1 MDATLSDE
9 YFPKSSA
16 MKAGKMDPYNLRREG
31 AITMQWVM
39 IYLVGLGVLFSLIFA
54 YYNFSKGSKMDR
66 GTPEMKDIA
75 DAIRE
80 GANAFLKREYLTYV
94 PILLAVAVLFAV
106 IFTLWAGLAFA
117 IGMLMSSFAGL
128 VGMKAA
134 VIYNERV
141 ANEAR
146 LGVEKNDPSTLGKA
160 LNVAFRGGSV
170 MGLSVG
176 GFAMLGLLIV
186 YLVVGLA
193 YQFANPDNLEIVTS
207 MVGLEF
213 VVFPQVLACYSLG
226 CSAVAIFNRLGGG
239 IYTKGADM
247 GADLV
252 GKTELGLPED
262 DPRNPAVIADC
273 VGDNV
278 GDVNG
283 NGSDLLESTIGAVVA
298 SAVLPTAIYTAA
310 LNTAQPV
317 SSDLVVRM
325 MEYPLAFIGVG
336 LIACVIG
343 IFYVLMR
350 KPSNELSRELNISLW
365 SSAAI
370 IAVSTLLLSFLFF
383 RGQNL
388 DGVDFRFG
396 WISPWFSALMG
407 IFAGIILGM
416 IAERYTSEKYKE
428 TQKVADLAKEGP
440 ALVIVGGVS
449 TGWRSC
455 LPACLTMGGAII
467 LSSYFS
473 GVYGS
478 AIAAVGMLSF
488 VVSTVTVDTYGPI
501 ADNAGGIAE
510 MAQLDENVR
519 NITDSLD
526 SQGNTTAAIG
536 KGFAIGSGVL
546 AALAMMMSFASGGG
560 TEGELNII
568 NYLVLGGA
576 FIGVGVMHWLSGA
589 MLNAVCNNAA
599 HMVEE
604 VRRQIKQNPAIMTK
618 KAKPDYKSC
627 IDICTKSAIAEM
639 RMPVFVSLLSP
650 IVGGLVFGPL
660 FVGGFLAGA
669 ILDSVTM
676 ATSTANSGGSW
687 DNAKKYIKGMK
698 PQLIAEFGEERYNE
712 IHNASVIGDTVGDGY
727 KDVVGPNQDIMIKMM
742 ATISVIMMPVMS
754 AFNLMSFLLR

>member
-1 MDATLSDE
+1 MTW
-9 YFPKSSA
+9 
-16 MKAGKMDPYNLRREG
+16 
-31 AITMQWVM
+31 TM
-39 IYLVGLGVLFSLIFA
+39 IYLVGLGVILSLIFA
-54 YYNFSKGSKMDR
+54 YYNFSKGSKMEH

-80 GANAFLKREYLTYV
+80 GANAFLKREYMTYV
-94 PILLAVAVLFAV
+94 PILLAVAVLFAI
-106 IFTLWAGLAFA
+106 IFTPWAGLSFA
-117 IGMLMSSFAGL
+117 MGMLMSSFAGL

-141 ANEAR
+141 TNEAR
-146 LGVEKNDPSTLGKA
+146 LGVERKDPDAIGKA

-186 YLVVGLA
+186 YIVVGMA
-193 YQFANPDNLEIVTS
+193 MQFANPENLNTMKSI
-207 MVGLEF
+207 VGLEF
-213 VVFPQVLACYSLG
+213 ILFPQVIACYSLG
-226 CSAVAIFNRLGGG
+226 CSAVAVFNRLGGG

-310 LNTAQPV
+310 LNTETPV
-317 SSDLVVRM
+317 SREIVSRM
-325 MEYPLAFIGVG
+325 MEYPLAFMGIG

-343 IFYVLMR
+343 ILYVLLR
-350 KPSNELSRELNISLW
+350 KPSNKLSRELNISLW

-370 IAVSTLLLSFLFF
+370 IAVSTLVLSYFF
-383 RGQNL
+383 FNNQDL
-388 DGVDFRFG
+388 QGVGFRFG
-396 WISPWFSALMG
+396 WISPWLSALMG
-407 IFAGIILGM
+407 IAAGILLGM

-428 TQKVADLAKEGP
+428 TQKIAHLAKEGP
-440 ALVIVGGVS
+440 ALVIVGGTS
-449 TGWRSC
+449 SGWRSC
-455 LPACLTMGGAII
+455 LPACITMGGAII
-467 LSSYFS
+467 CASFFS
-473 GVYGS
+473 GIYGS
-478 AIAAVGMLSF
+478 AMAAVGMLSF
-488 VVSTVTVDTYGPI
+488 VVATVTVDTYGPI
-501 ADNAGGIAE
+501 SDNAGGIAE
-510 MAQLDENVR
+510 MTHLDEEVR

-546 AALAMMMSFASGGG
+546 AALAMMMSFANSGNSGG
-560 TEGELNII
+560 ELDII
-568 NYLVLGGA
+568 NYLALGGA
-576 FIGVGVMHWLSGA
+576 FIGVGVMHWLSGN

-599 HMVEE
+599 QMVDE
-604 VRRQIKQNPAIMTK
+604 VRRQIKENPDIMTK
-618 KAKPDYKSC
+618 KAKPDYKAC
-627 IDICTKSAIAEM
+627 IDICTKSAISEM
-639 RMPVFVSLLSP
+639 RLPVLVSLLSP

-660 FVGGFLAGA
+660 FVGGFLLGT

-676 ATSTANSGGSW
+676 ATSTANSGGAW
-687 DNAKKYIKGMK
+687 DNAKKYIKSMK
-698 PQLIAEFGEERYNE
+698 AELIAEFGEEQYE
-712 IHNASVIGDTVGDGY
+712 EMHNASVIGDTVGDGY

-742 ATISVIMMPVMS
+742 ATVAVIMLPVMS
-754 AFNLMSFLLR
+754 AFNLMSFLLK

>member
-1 MDATLSDE
+1 MTW
-9 YFPKSSA
+9 
-16 MKAGKMDPYNLRREG
+16 
-31 AITMQWVM
+31 TM
-39 IYLVGLGVLFSLIFA
+39 IYLVGLGVILSLIFA
-54 YYNFSKGSKMDR
+54 YYNFSKGSKMEH

-80 GANAFLKREYLTYV
+80 GANAFLKREYIIYI
-94 PILLAVAVLFAV
+94 PILLAIAVLFAI
-106 IFTLWAGLAFA
+106 IFTPWAGLSFTL
-117 IGMLMSSFAGL
+117 GMLMSTFAGL

-141 ANEAR
+141 TNEAR
-146 LGVEKNDPSTLGKA
+146 LGVEKKDPDTLGKA

-186 YLVVGLA
+186 YIVVGMAL
-193 YQFANPDNLEIVTS
+193 QFANPDNLNTMTS

-213 VVFPQVLACYSLG
+213 ILFPQVIACYSLG
-226 CSAVAIFNRLGGG
+226 CSAVAVFNRLGGG

-298 SAVLPTAIYTAA
+298 SAVLPTAIYTTA
-310 LNTAQPV
+310 LNTEQPV
-317 SSDLVVRM
+317 SREIVSRM
-325 MEYPLAFIGVG
+325 MEYPLAFMGVG

-343 IFYVLMR
+343 ILYVLLR
-350 KPSNELSRELNISLW
+350 KPSNKLSRELNISLW
-365 SSAAI
+365 SSATI
-370 IAVSTLLLSFLFF
+370 IAICTLILSYFF
-383 RGQNL
+383 FNNQ
-388 DGVDFRFG
+388 DMTGVDFRFG
-396 WISPWFSALMG
+396 WISPWLSALMG
-407 IFAGIILGM
+407 IAAGILLGM

-428 TQKVADLAKEGP
+428 TQKIAHLAKEGP
-440 ALVIVGGVS
+440 ALVIVGGTS
-449 TGWRSC
+449 SGWRSC
-455 LPACLTMGGAII
+455 LPACITMGGAII
-467 LSSYFS
+467 CASFFS
-473 GVYGS
+473 GIYGS
-478 AIAAVGMLSF
+478 AMAAVGMLSF
-488 VVSTVTVDTYGPI
+488 VVATVTVDTYGPI
-501 ADNAGGIAE
+501 SDNAGGIAE
-510 MAQLDENVR
+510 MTHLDEEVR

-546 AALAMMMSFASGGG
+546 AALAMMMSFANGGNSGG
-560 TEGELNII
+560 ELDII
-568 NYLVLGGA
+568 NYLALGGA
-576 FIGVGVMHWLSGA
+576 FIGVGVMHWLSGN

-599 HMVEE
+599 QMVDE
-604 VRRQIKQNPAIMTK
+604 VRRQIKENPDIMTK
-618 KAKPDYKSC
+618 KSKPDYKAC

-639 RMPVFVSLLSP
+639 RLPVLVSLLSP
-650 IVGGLVFGPL
+650 IVGGLVFGPM
-660 FVGGFLAGA
+660 FVGGFLLGT

-676 ATSTANSGGSW
+676 ATSTANSGGAW
-687 DNAKKYIKGMK
+687 DNAKKYIKSMK
-698 PQLIAEFGEERYNE
+698 AELVAEFGEERYE
-712 IHNASVIGDTVGDGY
+712 EMHNASVIGDTVGDGY

-742 ATISVIMMPVMS
+742 ATVSVIMLPVMS
-754 AFNLMSFLLR
+754 AFNLMSFLLK

>member
-1 MDATLSDE
+1 MTWI
-9 YFPKSSA
+9 
-16 MKAGKMDPYNLRREG
+16 M
-31 AITMQWVM
+31 V
-39 IYLVGLGVLFSLIFA
+39 YLVGLGVLLSLIFA
-54 YYNFSKGSKMDR
+54 YYNFRKGSRMER
-66 GTPEMKDIA
+66 GTPSMKEIA
-75 DAIRE
+75 DSIRE
-80 GANAFLKREYLTYV
+80 GANAFLRREYMTYI
-94 PILLAVAVLFAV
+94 PILLAVAALFAV
-106 IFTLWAGLAFA
+106 VFTPWAGMSFA

-146 LGVEKNDPSTLGKA
+146 LGVERKDPSTLGKA

-186 YLVVGLA
+186 YLIVGMA
-193 YQFANPDNLEIVTS
+193 MQFADPDNLNVVKS
-207 MVGLEF
+207 VVGLEF
-213 VVFPQVLACYSLG
+213 VLFPQVIACYSLG
-226 CSAVAIFNRLGGG
+226 CSAVAVFNRLGGG

-252 GKTELGLPED
+252 GKTELGIPED

-310 LNTAQPV
+310 LNTAEPV
-317 SSDLVVRM
+317 NRELVSHM
-325 MEYPLAFIGVG
+325 MEYPLAFMGVG
-336 LIACVIG
+336 LIACFIG
-343 IFYVLMR
+343 ILYVLLR
-350 KPSNELSRELNISLW
+350 KPSNNLSREMNISLW

-370 IAVSTLLLSFLFF
+370 IAVSTLALSYFF
-383 RGQNL
+383 FAGQ
-388 DGVDFRFG
+388 DFTGVDFRFG

-407 IFAGIILGM
+407 IIAGILLGM

-428 TQKVADLAKEGP
+428 TLNIANLAKEGT
-440 ALVIVGGVS
+440 ALVIVAGTS

-455 LPACLTMGGAII
+455 LPACLIMGGAII
-467 LSSYFS
+467 LASFFS
-473 GVYGS
+473 GIYGS

-488 VVSTVTVDTYGPI
+488 VVATVTVDTYGPI
-501 ADNAGGIAE
+501 SDNAGGIAE
-510 MAQLDENVR
+510 MTHLDHEVR
-519 NITDSLD
+519 EVTDSLD

-546 AALAMMMSFASGGG
+546 AALAMMMSFANSGKSGS
-560 TEGELNII
+560 ELDII
-568 NYLVLGGA
+568 NYLALGGA

-599 HMVEE
+599 RMVDE
-604 VRRQIKQNPAIMTK
+604 VRRQIKENPAIMK
-618 KAKPDYKSC
+618 NEAKPDYKAC
-627 IDICTKSAIAEM
+627 IDICTKHAIGEM
-639 RMPVFVSLLSP
+639 KLPVLVSLLSP
-650 IVGGLVFGPL
+650 IAGGLVFGPL
-660 FVGGFLAGA
+660 FVGGFLLGT
-669 ILDSVTM
+669 ILDSVVM
-676 ATSTANSGGSW
+676 ATSTANSGGAW
-687 DNAKKYIKGMK
+687 DNAKKYIKSLK
-698 PQLIAEFGEERYNE
+698 AELIGEFGEERYKE
-712 IHNASVIGDTVGDGY
+712 IHNSSVIGDTVGDGF

-742 ATISVIMMPVMS
+742 ATVSVIMLPVIN
-754 AFNLMSFLLR
+754 AFNLISLVVK

>member
-1 MDATLSDE
+1 MGL
-9 YFPKSSA
+9 
-16 MKAGKMDPYNLRREG
+16 
-31 AITMQWVM
+31 VM
-39 IYLVGLGVLFSLIFA
+39 VYLVGLGVLFSLIFA
-54 YYNFSKGSKMDR
+54 YYNFRKGSKMEH
-66 GTPEMKDIA
+66 GTPEMKEIA

-80 GANAFLKREYLTYV
+80 GANAFLKREYLTYIPV
-94 PILLAVAVLFAV
+94 LAAVAVLFAI
-106 IFTLWAGLAFA
+106 IFTPWAGIAFA

-146 LGVEKNDPSTLGKA
+146 LGVERKDPSALGKA

-186 YLVVGLA
+186 YLIVGMAL
-193 YQFANPDNLEIVTS
+193 QFANPDNLNIIKS
-207 MVGLEF
+207 IVGLEF
-213 VVFPQVLACYSLG
+213 VLFPQVIACYSLG
-226 CSAVAIFNRLGGG
+226 CSAVAVFNRLGGG

-252 GKTELGLPED
+252 GKTELGIPED

-310 LNTAQPV
+310 LNTANPV
-317 SSDLVVRM
+317 SRNLVTRM
-325 MEYPLAFIGVG
+325 MEFPLAFMGVG

-343 IFYVLMR
+343 ILYVLLR
-350 KPSNELSRELNISLW
+350 KPSNNLSLEMNISLW

-370 IAVSTLLLSFLFF
+370 IAVSTLALSYFF
-383 RGQNL
+383 FANQDL
-388 DGVDFRFG
+388 TGVGFRFG

-407 IFAGIILGM
+407 IVAGIALGM

-428 TQKVADLAKEGP
+428 TLKIANLAKEGP
-440 ALVIVGGVS
+440 ALVIVGGTS

-467 LSSYFS
+467 VSSYFS
-473 GVYGS
+473 GIYGS

-488 VVSTVTVDTYGPI
+488 VVATVTVDTYGPI
-501 ADNAGGIAE
+501 SDNAGGIAE
-510 MAQLDENVR
+510 MTHLNDEVR

-546 AALAMMMSFASGGG
+546 AALAMMMSFANSGSTG
-560 TEGELNII
+560 GELDII
-568 NYLVLGGA
+568 NYLALGGA
-576 FIGVGVMHWLSGA
+576 FIGVGIMHWLSGA

-599 HMVEE
+599 HMVDE
-604 VRRQIKQNPAIMTK
+604 VRRQIRENPAIMTNES
-618 KAKPDYKSC
+618 KPDYKAC
-627 IDICTKSAIAEM
+627 IDICTRHAISEM
-639 RMPVFVSLLSP
+639 RLPVFVSLLSP
-650 IVGGLVFGPL
+650 IVGGLIFGPL
-660 FVGGFLAGA
+660 FVGGFLLGT
-669 ILDSVTM
+669 ILDAVTM
-676 ATSTANSGGSW
+676 ATATANSGGTW
-687 DNAKKYIKGMK
+687 DNAKKYIKSK
-698 PQLIAEFGEERYNE
+698 KAELIAEFGEARYKE
-712 IHNASVIGDTVGDGY
+712 IHFAGVIGDTVGDGY

-742 ATISVIMMPVMS
+742 ATISVIMLPVMN
-754 AFNLMSFLLR
+754 AFNLISLVLK